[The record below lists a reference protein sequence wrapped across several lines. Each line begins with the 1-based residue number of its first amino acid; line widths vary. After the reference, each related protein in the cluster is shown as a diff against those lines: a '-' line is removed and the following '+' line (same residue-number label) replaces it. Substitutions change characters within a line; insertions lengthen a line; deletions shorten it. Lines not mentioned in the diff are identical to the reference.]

1 MDNTNASRNT
11 NQNVCE
17 NTKGN
22 AVTHETTETQEN
34 TIRNKFSLDNAVAD
48 VSSVDISSHPS
59 TGVDDARGDSHAD
72 GVVVRVEKAKKKVFR
87 FKFRDDTLG
96 PIIHFANV
104 HRFDDRITF
113 KDAWKEWAENNK
125 KLIESETAYLEN
137 LGYEGNVEQKMFR
150 SARYYFKNKS
160 REQVQAKERRPYIR
174 VNPDILEKMDQHIFR
189 NSAVETFTP
198 ALGFDGFMNLF
209 EESIGQEQQRIVG
222 DVDGFTEEDF
232 IHKMKKTYKN
242 RYFIYA
248 GRDE

>member
-1 MDNTNASRNT
+1 MKNGNIVNEHVRLETN
-11 NQNVCE
+11 E
-17 NTKGN
+17 NKNGN
-22 AVTHETTETQEN
+22 E
-34 TIRNKFSLDNAVAD
+34 FSPIDDMAD
-48 VSSVDISSHPS
+48 GPSDVLSSHSPAV
-59 TGVDDARGDSHAD
+59 VDGI
-72 GVVVRVEKAKKKVFR
+72 VVHVEKVKKVFR

-96 PIIHFANV
+96 PIVHFANV
-104 HRFDDRITF
+104 HRFDDRVTF

-150 SARYYFKNKS
+150 SARYYFKNKT

-209 EESIGQEQQRIVG
+209 EESVGQEQQRIVG

>member
-1 MDNTNASRNT
+1 MNNTNGNGVTLEHGAVQKEANT
-11 NQNVCE
+11 N
-17 NTKGN
+17 G
-22 AVTHETTETQEN
+22 
-34 TIRNKFSLDNAVAD
+34 NKFSPINDMAD
-48 VSSVDISSHPS
+48 GPSDVLSSHSPAV
-59 TGVDDARGDSHAD
+59 VDGI
-72 GVVVRVEKAKKKVFR
+72 VVHVERVEKAKKKVFR

-96 PIIHFANV
+96 PIIHFANI
-104 HRFDDRITF
+104 HRFDDRATF

-189 NSAVETFTP
+189 NSATETFTP

-209 EESIGQEQQRIVG
+209 EESVGQEQCRIVG

>member
-1 MDNTNASRNT
+1 MNNTNGNGVA
-11 NQNVCE
+11 VE
-17 NTKGN
+17 NGTVQKEANKNGN
-22 AVTHETTETQEN
+22 E
-34 TIRNKFSLDNAVAD
+34 FSHVNDRAD
-48 VSSVDISSHPS
+48 VSSDAISSDSPAV
-59 TGVDDARGDSHAD
+59 VDGIIVH
-72 GVVVRVEKAKKKVFR
+72 VEKAKKKVFR

-137 LGYEGNVEQKMFR
+137 LGYEGNVEKKMFR
-150 SARYYFKNKS
+150 SARYYFKNKT
-160 REQVQAKERRPYIR
+160 REQVQVKERRPYIR
-174 VNPDILEKMDQHIFR
+174 VNPNILEKMDQHIFR

-209 EESIGQEQQRIVG
+209 EESVIQEQQRIVG

-232 IHKMKKTYKN
+232 VLKMKKTYKN

>member
-1 MDNTNASRNT
+1 MNNTNGNGVA
-11 NQNVCE
+11 VE
-17 NTKGN
+17 NGAVQKEANKNGN
-22 AVTHETTETQEN
+22 E
-34 TIRNKFSLDNAVAD
+34 FSHVNDRSV
-48 VSSVDISSHPS
+48 VSSDAISSDSPAV
-59 TGVDDARGDSHAD
+59 VDGI
-72 GVVVRVEKAKKKVFR
+72 VVQVEKVEKAKKKVFR

-104 HRFDDRITF
+104 HRFDDRVTF

-137 LGYEGNVEQKMFR
+137 LGYKGNVEQKMFR
-150 SARYYFKNKS
+150 SARYYFKNKT

-209 EESIGQEQQRIVG
+209 EESVTQEQQRIVG
-222 DVDGFTEEDF
+222 DLDGFTHEDF
-232 IHKMKKTYKN
+232 VLKMKKTYKN

>member
-1 MDNTNASRNT
+1 MKNGNIINEHVRLETN
-11 NQNVCE
+11 E
-17 NTKGN
+17 NKNG
-22 AVTHETTETQEN
+22 
-34 TIRNKFSLDNAVAD
+34 NKFSSGNAMAD
-48 VSSVDISSHPS
+48 VSPNDVSS
-59 TGVDDARGDSHAD
+59 DSPAVVVGAHAD

-104 HRFDDRITF
+104 HRFDDRVTF

-150 SARYYFKNKS
+150 SARYYFKNKT

-209 EESIGQEQQRIVG
+209 EESVGQEQQRIVG
-222 DVDGFTEEDF
+222 VVDGFTEEDF